1 MTTAVMTEEPVED
14 KEEDESQKEEVDDP
28 NAMEPQ
34 QKLFYFAKRG
44 NVEGIKKMAPSTDI
58 NAAHSEGFKQSPYIS
73 NNTAL
78 HYAVTSG
85 SLECVKVLYNLEA
98 KLDAQN
104 KLKSTPLHLAASL
117 GFADIAKFLIDMR
130 ANIEA
135 KNLVQNTPLHCAVYA
150 GHVETVKVIL
160 AQLDEPRDA
169 LLEPNGVGMAAA
181 KYTAHD
187 DMKALLRTYFPKRN
201 NNADDDERKDD
212 GDGEGDEEAAAV
224 AVEEEQPS
232 NPTEEP
238 EEVTN
243 Q

>member
-1 MTTAVMTEEPVED
+1 MATALSEELVED
-14 KEEDESQKEEVDDP
+14 KEEDQSQKEEVDDP
-28 NAMEPQ
+28 NEMDAQ
-34 QKLFYFAKRG
+34 QKLFYFSKRG
-44 NVEGIKKMAPSTDI
+44 DVDGIKKMAPSTDI
-58 NAAHSEGFKQSPYIS
+58 NAPHSEGFKNSPYVS

-104 KLKSTPLHLAASL
+104 KLKSTPLHLAAAL

-160 AQLDEPRDA
+160 AQLDEPRDS

-187 DMKALLRTYFPKRN
+187 DMKALLRTYFPKRKDE
-201 NNADDDERKDD
+201 ADEERKDD
-212 GDGEGDEEAAAV
+212 DQV
-224 AVEEEQPS
+224 QVEEEQPVAM
-232 NPTEEP
+232 E
-238 EEVTN
+238 TN

>member
-14 KEEDESQKEEVDDP
+14 KEENESQNEEVDDP

-44 NVEGIKKMAPSTDI
+44 NVEGIKKLAPSTNI
-58 NAAHSEGFKQSPYIS
+58 NAEHTEGFKQSPYIS

-85 SLECVKVLYNLEA
+85 SIECVKVLYNLEA

-201 NNADDDERKDD
+201 ADADAEEEERKDD
-212 GDGEGDEEAAAV
+212 DEQQV
-224 AVEEEQPS
+224 QVEEE
-232 NPTEEP
+232 EP
-238 EEVTN
+238 VAAETN

>member
-1 MTTAVMTEEPVED
+1 MTEEPVED
-14 KEEDESQKEEVDDP
+14 KEENESQTEEVDDP

-44 NVEGIKKMAPSTDI
+44 DVEGIKKMAPSTDI
-58 NAAHSEGFKQSPYIS
+58 NAPHSEGFKQSPYIS

-85 SLECVKVLYNLEA
+85 SIECVKVLYNLEA

-201 NNADDDERKDD
+201 ADADADEDERKDND
-212 GDGEGDEEAAAV
+212 EQHNPTDEEVAV
-224 AVEEEQPS
+224 VEEEQPVA
-232 NPTEEP
+232 EEAA
-238 EEVTN
+238 ETY

>member
-1 MTTAVMTEEPVED
+1 MTEEPVED
-14 KEEDESQKEEVDDP
+14 KEENESQTEEVDDP

-44 NVEGIKKMAPSTDI
+44 DVEGIKKMAPSTDI
-58 NAAHSEGFKQSPYIS
+58 NAPHSEGFKQSPYIS

-85 SLECVKVLYNLEA
+85 SIECVKVLYNLEA

-135 KNLVQNTPLHCAVYA
+135 KNVVQNTPLHCAVYA

-201 NNADDDERKDD
+201 ADADERKDND
-212 GDGEGDEEAAAV
+212 EQQEEAHNPQE
-224 AVEEEQPS
+224 VEEE
-232 NPTEEP
+232 EEP
-238 EEVTN
+238 VAEEEAETN